1 MSRAAEA
8 GRAYVEHVNAADLE
22 ALVGLFAVDAVLRH
36 PLGEF
41 RGVDAVREFYA
52 TNILPHGPQLVASGW
67 VSDESTCAFILE
79 ATTAGR
85 ISHSIDH
92 CTVSADGRII
102 AMTIAYR

>member
-1 MSRAAEA
+1 MSAALDA
-8 GRAYVEHVNAADLE
+8 GRDYVAHVNAGDLD
-22 ALVGLFAVDAVLRH
+22 ALAGLFAADAVLRH

-41 RGVDAVREFYA
+41 RGRDAVREFYA
-52 TNILPHGPQLVASGW
+52 TNILPHRPQLVASGW
-67 VSDESTCAFILE
+67 VSDDTTCAFILE

-92 CTVSADGRII
+92 CVVDADGRIV